1 MNDGISVSGLE
12 NEYLLDNGKVT
23 LNFTVTAEGDLAV
36 TNTLYDHGGA
46 AKGQTSADI
55 KDSSQSFTMEVSGLS
70 AGHHQLVIEG
80 KPKAGGAP
88 LQQTVDLMFKDPA
101 SGGDYQYSFP
111 EGLKSY
117 AAGTKVLQPKDGKI
131 YQCKPYPYSGWC
143 TIWTSTATQYEPGV
157 GTNWQDAW
165 TLVN

>member
-1 MNDGISVSGLE
+1 
-12 NEYLLDNGKVT
+12 
-23 LNFTVTAEGDLAV
+23 
-36 TNTLYDHGGA
+36 
-46 AKGQTSADI
+46 
-55 KDSSQSFTMEVSGLS
+55 MEVSGLS